1 MINFEEFLNFEDFLT
16 DPAATL
22 KAAQRKVEEAVEE
35 EERQLKAKA
44 AQQEEESKAAYQ
56 RAITALKQQYNE
68 LREVKGLNT
77 IEQTISEQAAKI
89 NSVVSSLEQ
98 EVQTLKAQVEEE
110 KSKRIA
116 AEESIKDHNENLSG
130 ESKTGKISTNLENK
144 YGINV
149 AEAAAAQGI
158 VLNDNEEYED
168 LKEIVD
174 TARLEEFDRRREE
187 LENNFQN
194 PNQTKS
200 TTSNF
205 GYGDFASVL

>member
-1 MINFEEFLNFEDFLT
+1 MINFEEFLNFEDFLA
-16 DPAATL
+16 DPAAAL

-116 AEESIKDHNENLSG
+116 AEESIKDHNENLSE
-130 ESKTGKISTNLENK
+130 ESKTGKISANLENK

-174 TARLEEFDRRREE
+174 NARLEEFDRKREE